1 MVTMLPPLEHRRPRQ
16 TAVAGMY
23 PMQPSKARTARAMS
37 PETERTTRVL
47 KKPRAKPPPQLST
60 MDQRILVLFNSKL
73 QRMNQDLYRR
83 QFTQETRP
91 PAEMH
96 HAAIVLQ
103 RLYRGHR
110 DRTMVFAFFG
120 PRNQQKA
127 LLIQRIYRGHR
138 GRCRAKAAWAR
149 FWFLHAQRLQ
159 AWIRGF
165 LARDHVERLLVT
177 RVVAAAALLQRVYR
191 GYGGRC
197 VTHRMRHAYHT
208 MCAVKLQRV
217 YRGHRG
223 RCIVATIRYENATNA
238 RAIALASAVHNMTH
252 TSLLMCLFA
261 RLLGLF
267 DLRGAKV
274 LCLDGFQRFPTEPLY
289 LFAYSLLLQL
299 QGDSLEVAMV
309 YLHKAKALGLSDA
322 HRHHCETKYFYA
334 ALQWRPG
341 DATICLSFAIALQ
354 CFGLVRRAD
363 ALYKQA
369 LQSNVHAYNIRGYL
383 ARRAFSDVILLNWKR
398 YLCVFKLPLNL
409 RVRLVH
415 KPLLLHGTD
424 ERIGVTVF
432 RHNHYAVI
440 TPDVAHKC
448 NSIYLADDE
457 IAYLVKQVSD
467 EVGRDTDTPPSA
479 KGRCKTLLALQRRRT
494 GAAVSLKEAAGNHDL
509 KSNVRLS
516 MDHAERIVA
525 LVVFLPL
532 AVPSSANALLM
543 VIPALLRWREHQAR
557 VLKQYEALLTIQ
569 RVFRGYLVRF
579 QDARRRLLSHLT
591 QQQMHR
597 LGLTLQQRKF
607 IQERR
612 GNAATR
618 IQAAFRG
625 YCTRCDM
632 RANAAAATVI
642 QSLWRRELA
651 KRRVIAIREGNLNL
665 FPVTRVFH
673 RGLEL
678 GGRSLLVA
686 IDQSGLSFRFYG
698 TDYNSCTVF
707 TGCCPRSRTMQLL
720 RYVRYEYATAAIGQS
735 VFVRGSFGAIESV
748 DTTSVAHDVAVVCRL
763 GEPAAGTC
771 VLSLLDAAMAIRT
784 AQAAKRSKSPKANGA
799 PPALYPLPL
808 DAKDIPGIV
817 RVLVTYLA
825 LVPTMSV
832 PTRQLQRETN
842 TVSIAVVLPAN
853 GPHLFLPSILPQT
866 VPRRLRNRL
875 PPMLLRQSPKPYQTT
890 LRVDSSLQ
898 THSRYRHVPRTPY
911 VTDETLDQVTTTGL
925 FEGAV
930 YRQQCPRHFQTL
942 ARCKCFLLRVDS
954 SAASHLAS
962 LDMALSQGRGDDDRS
977 RLNILTNAIP
987 NRSGRMWLRPKPAVR
1002 KGSAS

>member
-1 MVTMLPPLEHRRPRQ
+1 
-16 TAVAGMY
+16 
-23 PMQPSKARTARAMS
+23 MS
-37 PETERTTRVL
+37 PESERTTRRPLGLL
-47 KKPRAKPPPQLST
+47 KKPRPKPLPQLST

-73 QRMNQDLYRR
+73 QRMNQELYRL
-83 QFTQETRP
+83 QSTHTARP

-103 RLYRGHR
+103 RVYRGHR
-110 DRTMVFAFFG
+110 DRTLVFAFFG

-138 GRCRAKAAWAR
+138 GRCRAKAAWAT

-159 AWIRGF
+159 AWIRGLF
-165 LARDHVERLLVT
+165 ARDYVEHLQLCRI
-177 RVVAAAALLQRVYR
+177 VAAAARIQRVYR

-197 VTHRMRHAYHT
+197 IVHRVRHAYHT
-208 MCAVKLQRV
+208 TCVIELQRV

-223 RCIVATIRYENATNA
+223 RRIVATIRFENAKNA
-238 RAIALASAVHNMTH
+238 RAIALASALHNISTRCSGCTYPQMTH
-252 TSLLMCLFA
+252 PSLLMCLFA

-289 LFAYSLLLQL
+289 LFAYSLVLQL
-299 QGDSLEVAMV
+299 QGGSLEVAMV
-309 YLHKAKALGLSDA
+309 YLNKAKALGLSDA
-322 HRHHCETKYFYA
+322 HRQYCETKFFYA

-341 DATICLSFAIALQ
+341 DATICLAFAIALQ

-369 LQSNVHAYNIRGYL
+369 LAGNVHEYNIRRYL
-383 ARRAFSDVILLNWKR
+383 ARRAFSDTILLNWKR

-409 RVRLVH
+409 RGRLVH
-415 KPLLLHGTD
+415 KSFLVMGS
-424 ERIGVTVF
+424 ERMGVTVF

-440 TPDVAHKC
+440 APDGGHRC

-457 IAYLVKQVSD
+457 IVYLVKQVSD
-467 EVGRDTDTPPSA
+467 DAGRDTDTPPSA
-479 KGRCKTLLALQRRRT
+479 KGHRKTLLALQRRRT
-494 GAAVSLKEAAGNHDL
+494 GAVVSMKEAAGNHDL

-516 MDHAERIVA
+516 IDHAERILA

-532 AVPSSANALLM
+532 AAPSSANELLM

-557 VLKQYEALLTIQ
+557 VLQQYESLVTIQ

-579 QDARRRLLSHLT
+579 EDARRRLLGHLT
-591 QQQMHR
+591 QRQMHR

-607 IQERR
+607 VQERR

-618 IQAAFRG
+618 IQAAYRG

-632 RANAAAATVI
+632 RAQGAAATVI
-642 QSLWRRELA
+642 QSILRRELA
-651 KRRVIAIREGNLNL
+651 KRRVLAIREGNLHL
-665 FPVTRVFH
+665 FPVHRVFH

-698 TDYNSCTVF
+698 TDYNSCTVL

-720 RYVRYEYATAAIGQS
+720 RFVRYEYATAAIGQP

-748 DTTSVAHDVAVVCRL
+748 DTTSIVNDIYVVCRL
-763 GEPAAGTC
+763 GEPAGGTS
-771 VLSLLDAAMAIRT
+771 VLSLQDAAMAIRT

-799 PPALYPLPL
+799 PPALYPLPV
-808 DAKDIPGIV
+808 DVHDIPGIV
-817 RVLVTYLA
+817 RVLVPYLA

-842 TVSIAVVLPAN
+842 TVAIAVVLPAN
-853 GPHLFLPSILPQT
+853 GPHLFLPSIVPQT

-875 PPMLLRQSPKPYQTT
+875 PPMLLRQSPKPYATT

-898 THSRYRHVPRTPY
+898 TRSRYRHVPRTPY
-911 VTDETLDQVTTTGL
+911 VTDETLDQVTARPL

-942 ARCKCFLLRVDS
+942 ARCKCFLFRVDS

-962 LDMALSQGRGDDDRS
+962 LDLALSQGRGDDDRS

-987 NRSGRMWLRPKPAVR
+987 NRSGRMWLRPKIPAR
-1002 KGSAS
+1002 KASAS